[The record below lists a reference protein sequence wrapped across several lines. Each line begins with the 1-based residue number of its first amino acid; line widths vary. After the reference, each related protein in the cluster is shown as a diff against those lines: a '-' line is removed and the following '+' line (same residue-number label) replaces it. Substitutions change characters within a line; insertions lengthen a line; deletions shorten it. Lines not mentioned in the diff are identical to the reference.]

1 MLYYTSILLD
11 IRFILIHLFLFRL
24 QIYCKKR
31 NKALVYVPKNLFHVP
46 ILFQSPQKSIFKTY
60 VIPLAIGDMVIIIVA
75 EQGVSLVTFLHPI
88 CPCISLNT
96 SLTIELLVHR
106 QRVIH
111 IIKISHAW
119 QAAIRLSVTAF

>member
-46 ILFQSPQKSIFKTY
+46 ILFQSPQKNIFKTLY
-60 VIPLAIGDMVIIIVA
+60 LQVLPEIAISVVVWIDN
-75 EQGVSLVTFLHPI
+75 H
-88 CPCISLNT
+88 
-96 SLTIELLVHR
+96 LLQDNLWVYHHDTKR
-106 QRVIH
+106 MLDSR
-111 IIKISHAW
+111 
-119 QAAIRLSVTAF
+119 